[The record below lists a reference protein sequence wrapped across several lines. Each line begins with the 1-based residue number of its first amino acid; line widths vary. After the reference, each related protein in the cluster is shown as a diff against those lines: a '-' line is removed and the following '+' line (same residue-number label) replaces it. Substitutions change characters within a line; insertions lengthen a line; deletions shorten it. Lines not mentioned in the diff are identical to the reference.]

1 MRKTSITLL
10 AIAALSFAGTAY
22 AQEAMKGE
30 IAAVNEATGKI
41 SIKQNS
47 GTTGSGGTAAATE
60 FKVQDGLL
68 FNAVKPGDKVMFTTE
83 KVDGDMT
90 IKKLTKE

>member
-1 MRKTSITLL
+1 MKKTGITVL
-10 AIAALSFAGTAY
+10 AIAALSLAGAAY
-22 AQEAMKGE
+22 AQETMKGE

-47 GTTGSGGTAAATE
+47 GTVGSGSTAATE

-68 FNAVKPGDKVMFTTE
+68 FNAVKPGDKVTFTAE
-83 KVDGDMT
+83 KVDGVMT

>member
-1 MRKTSITLL
+1 MRKTGITVL
-10 AIAALSFAGTAY
+10 AIAALSLAGAAY

-30 IAAVNEATGKI
+30 IAAVNEAAGKI

-47 GTTGSGGTAAATE
+47 GTMGSGSTAAATE

-68 FNAVKPGDKVMFTTE
+68 FNAVKPGDKVTFTAE
-83 KVDGDMT
+83 KVDGVMT

>member
-1 MRKTSITLL
+1 MRMTGITALT
-10 AIAALSFAGTAY
+10 IAALSLAGVAY

-30 IAAVNEATGKI
+30 ITAVNETAGNI

-47 GTTGSGGTAAATE
+47 STVGSGSTAAATE

-68 FNAVKPGDKVMFTTE
+68 FNAVKPGDKVTFTAE
-83 KVDGDMT
+83 KVDGVMT

>member
-1 MRKTSITLL
+1 MKKTGITLL
-10 AIAALSFAGTAY
+10 AIAALSLAGAAY

-30 IAAVNEATGKI
+30 ITAVIEATGKI

-47 GTTGSGGTAAATE
+47 GTVGSGSTAAATE

-68 FNAVKPGDKVMFTTE
+68 FNAVKPGDKVTFTAGN
-83 KVDGDMT
+83 VDGVMT

>member
-1 MRKTSITLL
+1 MTKTGIVVL
-10 AIAALSFAGTAY
+10 AIAALSGAGTVY

-30 IAAVNEATGKI
+30 ITAVNESTGQI
-41 SIKQNS
+41 SIKQNP
-47 GTTGSGGTAAATE
+47 GTVGAGSTAAATE

-68 FNAVKPGDKVMFTTE
+68 FNAVKSGDKVTFTAE
-83 KVDGDMT
+83 KVDAVMT